1 VWVPVCGLGLDGRAF
16 ADRLLREKQV
26 LVGPGC
32 AFGPSGVGHIRISF
46 AADDGRLRE
55 GLARL
60 TVFVAALRNPGAPPA
75 EVVVEASAAE
85 EMQPA
90 FSRV

>member
-1 VWVPVCGLGLDGRAF
+1 MFWFPARRRWSF
-16 ADRLLREKQV
+16 APLLRDKQV

-32 AFGPSGVGHIRISF
+32 AFGPSGVGHVRLSF

-60 TVFVAALRNPGAPPA
+60 AAFVAALRNPGAAPAAEVPA
-75 EVVVEASAAE
+75 EEPVPSEL
-85 EMQPA
+85 QPA